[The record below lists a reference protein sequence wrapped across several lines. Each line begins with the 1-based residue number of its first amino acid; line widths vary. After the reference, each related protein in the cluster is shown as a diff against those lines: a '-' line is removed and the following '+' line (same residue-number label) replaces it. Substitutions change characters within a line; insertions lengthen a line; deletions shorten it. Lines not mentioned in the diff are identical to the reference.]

1 MRDLGDP
8 EEKPLSNARAK
19 EVVAVK
25 CTSFVFSPIL
35 HSVRGSCL
43 KIGIIGRRVEAW
55 GTVQLRQAL
64 EKKGVPCEFLSFS
77 SFAARVGHGPALE
90 AHGIDVV
97 CDLNAIVV
105 RPIGRGSLE
114 EIIFRMDLLH
124 SIERRGVLV
133 VNRPGAIE
141 RCVDKYYAL
150 ALLEESG
157 VPVPRT
163 LVAESSDEALRGFRQ
178 LGNDVVLKPLF
189 GSRGVGAT
197 RILDEHVATRVFRT
211 VRFHHQILYLQE
223 FIPHGD
229 SDIRAFV
236 VGDRVIAA
244 MRRIGDS
251 WKTNISQGARPVA
264 IQLDET
270 LEALAVKAAKVV
282 DCKVAGVDILESER
296 GPLIVEL
303 NSQPGWHGLQSVT
316 RTSIADSIVD
326 YVMSEVGK

>member
-1 MRDLGDP
+1 M
-8 EEKPLSNARAK
+8 K
-19 EVVAVK
+19 V
-25 CTSFVFSPIL
+25 C
-35 HSVRGSCL
+35 CL
-43 KIGIIGRRVEAW
+43 RIGIVGRHVEAW
-55 GTVQLRQAL
+55 GTLQLRQAL
-64 EKKGVPCEFLSFS
+64 EKRGVPCEFLSFS
-77 SFAARVGHGPALE
+77 SFAARVGHRPALE

-150 ALLEESG
+150 ALLEEYG

-163 LVAESSDEALRGFRQ
+163 LVAESLDEALRGFRQ

-197 RILDEHVATRVFRT
+197 RILDENVAMRVFRT
-211 VRFHHQILYLQE
+211 MRFHHQILYLQE

-251 WKTNISQGARPVA
+251 WKTNISQGARPVV
-264 IQLDET
+264 IQLDER

-282 DCKVAGVDILESER
+282 DCKVAGVDILESEK